1 MRSPDVQAAVAIPR
15 QRTPGTERR
24 PEARGRV
31 VVAGVAIDP
40 LTETQVVEHVMKA
53 LAGGEGGHLITP
65 NVDICRAAARDRS
78 LRKLIKRAELV
89 VADGMPLV
97 WASKLKGRPLPER
110 VTGADLIWS
119 LSKAAAREGY
129 PIYLLGGPPGVAA
142 QAAEQLSAYH
152 PRLKVCGFDAPPYGF
167 ETTTEGM
174 DRVRKRLATARPRV
188 VFVGLGF
195 PKQDRLIALLR
206 EEHPE
211 AWFVGCGAAISFA
224 AGVRSRA
231 PQWMQSAGL
240 EWLFRLASEP
250 GRLARRYLLQD
261 LPFMTA
267 YLARCAWR
275 RYARRS

>member
-1 MRSPDVQAAVAIPR
+1 MTPEVQAVSIPR
-15 QRTPGTERR
+15 QRTPAPERSSG
-24 PEARGRV
+24 AGGRV

-53 LAGGEGGHLITP
+53 LAGGRGGHVITP
-65 NVDICRAAARDRS
+65 NVDICRAVAKDAS
-78 LRKLIKRAELV
+78 LRKLVRRAELV

-97 WASKLKGRPLPER
+97 WASRLKDRPLPER

-119 LSKAAAREGY
+119 LSKASAREGH

-142 QAAEQLSAYH
+142 QAAEQLTAYH
-152 PRLKVCGFDAPPYGF
+152 PKLKVCGFDAPPYGF
-167 ETTTEGM
+167 ETTVDGVA
-174 DRVRKRLATARPRV
+174 RVRRRLATARPRV

-195 PKQDRLIALLR
+195 PKQDLLIAQLR
-206 EEHPE
+206 DAHPE
-211 AWFVGCGAAISFA
+211 TWFVGCGAAISFA
-224 AGVRSRA
+224 AGVQSRA
-231 PQWMQSAGL
+231 PQWMQDSGL
-240 EWLFRLASEP
+240 EWLFRLACEP
-250 GRLARRYLLQD
+250 GRLARRYLVND